1 METLKTAPGINNLHA
16 SKTKTRIL
24 IIDDEGPIRQVLS
37 DSLQDEGYVVTT
49 APDGE
54 AGLEALKNEKP
65 DICFLDIWMP
75 KMDGIEVLKKAAP
88 LYPDTSFIM
97 ISGHGTIETAV
108 QSTKLGAWD
117 FVEKPLSL
125 DKISLVI
132 ENVLKFKNEKLEK
145 LALLNKLRNSIA
157 LVGESKALQSVRE
170 QIAVFSKENFPVL
183 ISGETGTGRELVC
196 QNIHYMSSRA
206 SRSMTEINCSTL
218 PQELIEIEMFGI
230 EKGSLP
236 GIDKTRKGKLE
247 LVDEG
252 TLIIE
257 QIEEMPA
264 VLQTKLAQF
273 IQTKS
278 FQRVGGQE
286 SIVAHPRVL
295 LTTAY
300 DSQQFQ
306 NSERIHPELKKLVQS
321 NIVFVP
327 PLRERKEDILPL
339 IFHFSDIIAKQMAMF
354 RKTISEQGLKLLEK
368 HAWPGNIRELKNY
381 IERVYILTPSDYVDV
396 HDLRFAGLVD
406 KKESK
411 NSSSSDDLS
420 GMSTFREAR
429 AEFEKEYLIKKI
441 QENGGNISKTAEAI
455 GLERSYLHRKIKS
468 YGIEAV

>member
-1 METLKTAPGINNLHA
+1 METRNKTH
-16 SKTKTRIL
+16 IL
-24 IIDDEGPIRQVLS
+24 IIDDEAPIRQVLS
-37 DSLQDEGYVVTT
+37 ESLQDEGYIVTT
-49 APDGE
+49 AADG
-54 AGLEALKNEKP
+54 ATGLEALKNEKP

-75 KMDGIEVLKKAAP
+75 KMDGIEVLQKAAP
-88 LYPDTSFIM
+88 LYPDTNFIM

-108 QSTKLGAWD
+108 QATKLGAWD

-145 LALLNKLRNSIA
+145 LALLNKLRESIA
-157 LVGESKALQSVRE
+157 LVGESKVLQSIRE
-170 QIAVFSKENFPVL
+170 QIILFSKENFPVL
-183 ISGETGTGRELVC
+183 VAGEAGSGRELVC
-196 QNIHYMSSRA
+196 QNIHYMSARA
-206 SRSMTEINCSTL
+206 SRPMTEINCSTL
-218 PQELIEIEMFGI
+218 PHELIEIEMFGI

-257 QIEEMPA
+257 QIEEMPIE
-264 VLQTKLAQF
+264 LQKQLARF
-273 IQTKS
+273 IQNKT
-278 FQRVGGQE
+278 FQRVGGSE
-286 SIVAHPRVL
+286 KIPAYPRIL
-295 LTTAY
+295 ITTAMEAEAY
-300 DSQQFQ
+300 LKTD
-306 NSERIHPELKKLVQS
+306 RIDTELKKIIENHV
-321 NIVFVP
+321 VVVA
-327 PLRERKEDILPL
+327 PLRSRKEDILPL

-368 HAWPGNIRELKNY
+368 HNWPGNIRELKNY

-411 NSSSSDDLS
+411 NSSLADDQN

-429 AEFEKEYLIKKI
+429 AEFEKEYLVKKI

>member
-1 METLKTAPGINNLHA
+1 MEKLKTTSALNQTHA
-16 SKTKTRIL
+16 NKSKTHIL

-37 DSLQDEGYVVTT
+37 DSLKDEGYVVTT

-75 KMDGIEVLKKAAP
+75 KMDGIEVLKKAVP
-88 LYPDTSFIM
+88 LCPDTNFIM

-132 ENVLKFKNEKLEK
+132 ENVLKFKNEKIEK

-157 LVGESKALQSVRE
+157 LVGESKSLQAVRE

-183 ISGETGTGRELVC
+183 ISGEKGTGRELVC
-196 QNIHYMSSRA
+196 QNIHYMSARA

-257 QIEEMPA
+257 QIEEMPE

-273 IQTKS
+273 IETKK
-278 FQRVGGQE
+278 FQRVGGAE
-286 SIVAHPRVL
+286 SLTAYPRVL

-300 DSQQFQ
+300 DDQQFQ
-306 NSERIHPELKKLVQS
+306 NSEHIHPGLKKIIQEH
-321 NIVFVP
+321 IVFVP

-368 HAWPGNIRELKNY
+368 HVWPGNIRELKNY

-411 NSSSSDDLS
+411 NYSSSDDVA

-468 YGIEAV
+468 YGIEAI

>member
-1 METLKTAPGINNLHA
+1 METLKTAPGINILHA
-16 SKTKTRIL
+16 GKSKTHIL

-37 DSLQDEGYVVTT
+37 ESLKDEGYVVTT

-54 AGLEALKNEKP
+54 AGLMALKNEKP

-75 KMDGIEVLKKAAP
+75 KLDGIEVLKKAAP
-88 LYPDTSFIM
+88 LYPDTNFIM

-108 QSTKLGAWD
+108 QATKLGAWD

-170 QIAVFSKENFPVL
+170 QIALFSKENFPIL

-196 QNIHYMSSRA
+196 QNIHYMSARA

-278 FQRVGGQE
+278 FSRVGGNE
-286 SIVAHPRVL
+286 FLTAYPRIL

-300 DSQQFQ
+300 DQHQFE
-306 NSERIHPELKKLVQS
+306 NSERIHPELKKIVEK

-354 RKTISEQGLKLLEK
+354 RKTISEQGLKVLQK
-368 HAWPGNIRELKNY
+368 HSWPGNIRELKNY

-411 NSSSSDDLS
+411 SSSPSDDLAE
-420 GMSTFREAR
+420 MSTFREAR

>member
-1 METLKTAPGINNLHA
+1 MTDIKNKAN
-16 SKTKTRIL
+16 IL
-24 IIDDEGPIRQVLS
+24 IIDDESAIRQVLS
-37 DSLQDEGYVVTT
+37 ESLRDEGYVV
-49 APDGE
+49 ASAADGPT
-54 AGLEALKNEKP
+54 GLEMLKNSKP
-65 DICFLDIWMP
+65 DVCFLDIWMP
-75 KMDGIEVLKKAAP
+75 KMDGIEVLKQAVP

-108 QSTKLGAWD
+108 QATKLGAWD

-125 DKISLVI
+125 DKINLVI

-145 LALLNKLRNSIA
+145 LALLNKLRSSIA
-157 LVGESKALQSVRE
+157 LVGESKTLQTVRE
-170 QIAVFSKENFPVL
+170 KIVLFSKDSMPVL
-183 ISGETGTGRELVC
+183 VCGETGTGRELVC
-196 QNIHYMSSRA
+196 QNIHYMSHRA
-206 SRSMTEINCSTL
+206 SRPITEINCSML

-230 EKGSLP
+230 EKDSLP

-257 QIEEMPA
+257 QIEEMPI
-264 VLQTKLAQF
+264 VLQEKLTHF
-273 IQTKS
+273 FKNKT
-278 FQRVGGQE
+278 FMRVGGH
-286 SIVAHPRVL
+286 SIINAFPRVL
-295 LTTAY
+295 LTSSLTAASFATS
-300 DSQQFQ
+300 D
-306 NSERIHPELKKLVQS
+306 RIHPDLKKVIQD
-321 NIVFVP
+321 NIVAIA

-339 IFHFSDIIAKQMAMF
+339 IFHFSDIIAKQMAIF

-368 HAWPGNIRELKNY
+368 HTWSGNIRELKNY
-381 IERVYILTPSDYVDV
+381 IERVYILTPSDYVDI
-396 HDLRFAGLVD
+396 HDLRFAGLTD

-411 NSSSSDDLS
+411 AMSSQEDYA

-429 AEFEKEYLIKKI
+429 AEFEKEYLVKKI

>member
-1 METLKTAPGINNLHA
+1 MSELKN
-16 SKTKTRIL
+16 KTHIL
-24 IIDDEGPIRQVLS
+24 IIDDEAPIRQVLS
-37 DSLQDEGYVVTT
+37 ESLRDEGYIVTT
-49 APDGE
+49 AADGFL
-54 AGLEALKNEKP
+54 GLEALKNERP

-75 KMDGIEVLKKAAP
+75 KMDGIEVLQKAVP
-88 LYPDTSFIM
+88 LYPDMSFIM

-108 QSTKLGAWD
+108 QATKLGAWD

-157 LVGESKALQSVRE
+157 LVGESKLLQSVRE
-170 QIAVFSKENFPVL
+170 QIILFSRENFPVL
-183 ISGETGTGRELVC
+183 VTGETGTGRELVC

-218 PQELIEIEMFGI
+218 PHELIEIEMFGI

-236 GIDKTRKGKLE
+236 GIEKTRKGKLE

-257 QIEEMPA
+257 QIEEMPL
-264 VLQTKLAQF
+264 VLQQQLARF
-273 IQTKS
+273 FESKT
-278 FQRVGGQE
+278 FLRVGGSE
-286 SIVAHPRVL
+286 KISAHPRLL
-295 LTTAY
+295 LTTSMEAEAY
-300 DSQQFQ
+300 QSSD
-306 NSERIHPELKKLVQS
+306 RIHPDLKKIIQN
-321 NIVFVP
+321 NIVSVA
-327 PLRERKEDILPL
+327 PLRNRKEDILPL

-368 HAWPGNIRELKNY
+368 HNWPGNIRELKNY

-411 NSSSSDDLS
+411 NSNSTEDQSD
-420 GMSTFREAR
+420 MSTFREAR

>member
-1 METLKTAPGINNLHA
+1 MRIYMETKNTH
-16 SKTKTRIL
+16 IL
-24 IIDDEGPIRQVLS
+24 IIDDEAPIRQVLS
-37 DSLQDEGYVVTT
+37 ESLRDEGYVVTT
-49 APDGE
+49 AADGVL
-54 AGLEALKNEKP
+54 GLEALKNEKP

-75 KMDGIEVLKKAAP
+75 QMDGIEVLQKATP
-88 LYPDTSFIM
+88 LYPETNFIM

-108 QSTKLGAWD
+108 QATKLGAWD

-125 DKISLVI
+125 DKIHLVI
-132 ENVLKFKNEKLEK
+132 ENVLKFKNEKIEK
-145 LALLNKLRNSIA
+145 LALLNKVRSSIA
-157 LVGESKALQSVRE
+157 LVGESKVLQAIRE
-170 QIAVFSKENFPVL
+170 QIIVFSRESFPVL
-183 ISGETGTGRELVC
+183 VAGETGSGRELVC

-206 SRSMTEINCSTL
+206 SRAITEINCSTL
-218 PQELIEIEMFGI
+218 PHELIEIELFGI

-247 LVDEG
+247 LVDDG

-257 QIEEMPA
+257 QIEEMPLI
-264 VLQTKLAQF
+264 LQQHLSQYIKT
-273 IQTKS
+273 QT
-278 FQRVGGQE
+278 FNRVGGKE
-286 SIVAHPRVL
+286 SIPAKPRL
-295 LTTAY
+295 LFTTAMDADAY
-300 DSQQFQ
+300 TKSD
-306 NSERIHPELKKLVQS
+306 RIHPELKQAIKDH
-321 NIVFVP
+321 IVTVA
-327 PLRERKEDILPL
+327 PLRNRKEDILPL
-339 IFHFSDIIAKQMAMF
+339 IFHFSDIIAKQMAIF

-368 HAWPGNIRELKNY
+368 HNWPGNIRELKNY

-411 NSSSSDDLS
+411 NSSSDDQM

>member
-1 METLKTAPGINNLHA
+1 METLKTAPGINILHA
-16 SKTKTRIL
+16 GKSKTHIL

-37 DSLQDEGYVVTT
+37 ESLKDEGYVVTT

-54 AGLEALKNEKP
+54 AGLVALKNEKP

-88 LYPDTSFIM
+88 LYPDTNFIM

-108 QSTKLGAWD
+108 QATKLGAWD

-170 QIAVFSKENFPVL
+170 QIALFSKENFPVL

-196 QNIHYMSSRA
+196 QNIHYMSARA

-278 FQRVGGQE
+278 FQRVGGGE
-286 SIVAHPRVL
+286 SLTAFPRIL

-300 DSQQFQ
+300 DQHQFES
-306 NSERIHPELKKLVQS
+306 SERIHPELKKIVEK

-354 RKTISEQGLKLLEK
+354 RKTISEQGLKVLEK
-368 HAWPGNIRELKNY
+368 HSWPGNIRELKNY

-411 NSSSSDDLS
+411 NSSPLDDLA

>member
-1 METLKTAPGINNLHA
+1 METLKTSPGIHNVRA
-16 SKTKTRIL
+16 SKNKTHIL

-37 DSLQDEGYVVTT
+37 ESLRDEGYFVTT

-75 KMDGIEVLKKAAP
+75 KLDGIEVLKKAAP

-170 QIAVFSKENFPVL
+170 QIAIFSKENFAIL

-196 QNIHYMSSRA
+196 QNIHYMSARA
-206 SRSMTEINCSTL
+206 SRSMTEINCGTL

-236 GIDKTRKGKLE
+236 GINKTRKGKLE

-257 QIEEMPA
+257 KIEEMPA
-264 VLQTKLAQF
+264 GLQTKLARF
-273 IQTKS
+273 IQTKA
-278 FQRVGGQE
+278 FQRVGGTE
-286 SIVAHPRVL
+286 ILSAYPRIL
-295 LTTAY
+295 LTTVY
-300 DSQQFQ
+300 DQSQFQ
-306 NSERIHPELKKLVQS
+306 SSDRIHPDLKSIIQG

-368 HAWPGNIRELKNY
+368 HTWPGNIRELKNY
-381 IERVYILTPSDYVDV
+381 IERVYILTPSDYVDI

-411 NSSSSDDLS
+411 NSSSSDDLA